1 MKLKSSISVTHVLAA
16 AATALLLTAAGP
28 AASHDMKSKAK
39 HSHGQTMKKTAARAS
54 GTCEGGGT
62 WQDRQTCMKEAA
74 AAKAAAQRG
83 RLATGEDDNFARNRT
98 LRCQGLPAGD
108 RDACVARMAQPSNI
122 SGSVT
127 EGGILY
133 EATQSVPAG
142 TADSSTMRQPAARN
156 SMPRPAQ
163 PQQRSMQQ
171 QQRKT
176 MPKQPPMK

>member
-1 MKLKSSISVTHVLAA
+1 MKIKSPIAITHVFVAA
-16 AATALLLTAAGP
+16 AAALLLTAAGP
-28 AASHDMKSKAK
+28 AAAAHHDMKGKAK
-39 HSHGQTMKKTAARAS
+39 HSHTMKKSSTRAT
-54 GTCEGGGT
+54 GTCEGGGI

-108 RDACVARMAQPSNI
+108 RDACVARMAQPSNM

-142 TADSSTMRQPAARN
+142 TAGSDSGSTMKQPRA
-156 SMPRPAQ
+156 MP
-163 PQQRSMQQ
+163 QRSMQQ
-171 QQRKT
+171 RRA
-176 MPKQPPMK
+176 MPKQPPLNQ